1 MKKKSTSQ
9 SAFFKL
15 RLVLGVLLSFAGIT
29 LVLLA
34 QPRTPSAQP
43 GNSHPIVQAQFRGV
57 LPVVK
62 FDVSPPLRDMK
73 AVPVTECPLRED
85 EDREILAH
93 LPPFS
98 PVVPDPVVQRVL
110 GKIGIPGPIVSFDGN
125 SNMCGCVPPDPN
137 GAVGP
142 NHLMETSNVHFQ
154 IFDKNGTSLFGPV

>member
-43 GNSHPIVQAQFRGV
+43 GNSHPIVKAKFRGV

-62 FDVSPPLRDMK
+62 CDVSPPLRDMK
-73 AVPVTECPLRED
+73 AERVTECPVRSD
-85 EDREILAH
+85 EDRESGEH
-93 LPPFS
+93 LPPVS
-98 PVVPDPVVQRVL
+98 PLVPDPVV
-110 GKIGIPGPIVSFDGN
+110 
-125 SNMCGCVPPDPN
+125 
-137 GAVGP
+137 
-142 NHLMETSNVHFQ
+142 
-154 IFDKNGTSLFGPV
+154 